1 MMLIQCCMLVQT
13 VESKLELDRKRKENL
28 AKIKNQSGKLIL
40 KRKSK
45 R

>member
-1 MMLIQCCMLVQT
+1 MLVQT

-40 KRKSK
+40 KRKLK